1 MNTLPLKVQEKEVNE
16 GGWGRRCR
24 LRGNALAEELAER
37 GRTFIASRV
46 ESHKKVGEAIQSVV
60 ASEVRG
66 KEEASGEVSVRWVE
80 RVPESVLEEVR
91 GLYSSFLLLVE
102 DACNAAGYLYT
113 MQGVLPSLF
122 DPVAPFT
129 PTEWL
134 LLSGNVALPS
144 FPLTPPSEE
153 VGDGVGDVKSTVGD
167 VKSTVG
173 GVNGVKSIGAGSTG
187 GVKTAGGVKSI
198 GAGSTGGV
206 NGVNTTHTTDTPT
219 QQQQQEKPLHEVSGL
234 FGLSG
239 HRVEDPRCCDLCG
252 LAGDHAVAGR
262 LLCIQTGE
270 WVHLNCVYYSSAIT
284 LDERT
289 GAIQKYTQLKNHCRN
304 TLCCVCNKPGAS
316 IKCCCAGCPRCFHF
330 VCGRENGCFIRVNR
344 EAFCQRH
351 RPGVQRPRGLEGGE
365 CVYGQ

>member
-1 MNTLPLKVQEKEVNE
+1 MLLNTLPLKVQEKEVNE
-16 GGWGRRCR
+16 SGWSRRWR

-60 ASEVRG
+60 VSEVRG
-66 KEEASGEVSVRWVE
+66 KEEGELSVRWME
-80 RVPESVLEEVR
+80 RVPEAVLEEVR

-122 DPVAPFT
+122 DPVTPFT
-129 PTEWL
+129 ATEWL

-144 FPLTPPSEE
+144 FPLTPPSDEVRVVETPVTPPPKEE
-153 VGDGVGDVKSTVGD
+153 
-167 VKSTVG
+167 
-173 GVNGVKSIGAGSTG
+173 
-187 GVKTAGGVKSI
+187 
-198 GAGSTGGV
+198 
-206 NGVNTTHTTDTPT
+206 
-219 QQQQQEKPLHEVSGL
+219 EKPVHEVSGL

-239 HRVEDPRCCDLCG
+239 HQVEDPRYCDLCG
-252 LAGDHAVAGR
+252 LSGDHPVAGR

-270 WVHLNCVYYSSAIT
+270 WVHLNCVYYSSSIT

-304 TLCCVCNKPGAS
+304 TLCCVCNKAGAS
-316 IKCCCAGCPRCFHF
+316 IKCCYQGCQRCFHF

-351 RPGVQRPRGLEGGE
+351 RLGLHLQRPRGLESGE
-365 CVYGQ
+365 CVCGV

>member
-1 MNTLPLKVQEKEVNE
+1 M
-16 GGWGRRCR
+16 
-24 LRGNALAEELAER
+24 
-37 GRTFIASRV
+37 
-46 ESHKKVGEAIQSVV
+46 
-60 ASEVRG
+60 
-66 KEEASGEVSVRWVE
+66 
-80 RVPESVLEEVR
+80 
-91 GLYSSFLLLVE
+91 
-102 DACNAAGYLYT
+102 
-113 MQGVLPSLF
+113 
-122 DPVAPFT
+122 
-129 PTEWL
+129 
-134 LLSGNVALPS
+134 
-144 FPLTPPSEE
+144 
-153 VGDGVGDVKSTVGD
+153 
-167 VKSTVG
+167 
-173 GVNGVKSIGAGSTG
+173 
-187 GVKTAGGVKSI
+187 
-198 GAGSTGGV
+198 

-219 QQQQQEKPLHEVSGL
+219 QQQQQQQEKPLHEVSGL

-351 RPGVQRPRGLEGGE
+351 RPGVPRPRGLEGGE
-365 CVYGQ
+365 CVCGQ

>member
-153 VGDGVGDVKSTVGD
+153 VGDGVGDVKSTVGG

-173 GVNGVKSIGAGSTG
+173 GVNGVKSTVG
-187 GVKTAGGVKSI
+187 GEKTV
-198 GAGSTGGV
+198 GGV
-206 NGVNTTHTTDTPT
+206 NGVNTTHTTDIPT
-219 QQQQQEKPLHEVSGL
+219 KQQQQQQQQQEKPLHEVSGL

-365 CVYGQ
+365 CVCGQ